1 MSEYVVADA
10 NELGDGDRIVFETAG
25 REICVFNHE
34 GEYHAYLNWC
44 PHQNGPVCE
53 GMLGGTIDA
62 EFDRD
67 SLKVSLTSSRE
78 GEVLACPWHGWEF
91 DVTDGRCL
99 SRAGVKLPS
108 YPVRVEDSEIIV
120 DI

>member
-1 MSEYVVADA
+1 MGEYVVADVA
-10 NELGDGDRIVFETAG
+10 DLADGDRVIFEAEG
-25 REICVFNHE
+25 REICVFKTD

-44 PHQNGPVCE
+44 PHQNGPACE
-53 GMLGGTIDA
+53 GKLAGTLDA
-62 EFDRD
+62 EFDRE
-67 SLKVSLTSSRE
+67 SLEVSLSSSRE

-108 YPVRVEDSEIIV
+108 YPVRVEDGEV
-120 DI
+120 VVKM